1 MKRKEKTFIEKE
13 LIKINIGFIT
23 IIISSNIT
31 NVTKMLTKRFL
42 SSSNAFLLALFP
54 GKYMQNINL

>member
-13 LIKINIGFIT
+13 LIKINIDFIT

-31 NVTKMLTKRFL
+31 NVTKMLTKLFL
-42 SSSNAFLLALFP
+42 GSSNTFLLALFP
-54 GKYMQNINL
+54 GKYMQKINL